1 MSGICYIYYIYIYC
15 NKWDTSILGGQRV
28 IVWYA
33 EQNIKLLSWVFMT
46 YVQMKDDSQSCL
58 LPQDLDR
65 NYTA

>member
-15 NKWDTSILGGQRV
+15 NTWDTSIVGGQRV

-33 EQNIKLLSWVFMT
+33 EQNIKLLSWVFVT

-58 LPQDLDR
+58 LPQDVDR